1 MRPKFD
7 ELRPALEVCP
17 SRTFEKHKWL
27 GLLLLQSM
35 GIYALHHN
43 SRIPFESAKRVFDDE
58 AMMIYPWDQSA
69 YEVLVN
75 SIKMLSPQGWSY
87 TINGLKD
94 MLQVWAYESVSCLRE
109 RFGRVVNE
117 EEILLFRWGGKLTRA
132 SFATVRVRKI
142 VMNESLHEHF
152 PQWPDEADDPRLVK
166 LIINI
171 HAGRFVGSFWDLQR
185 NENKKT
191 TKDEVTIAALKSIMI
206 TLDNISRKVDNYDD
220 KFEMV
225 DSRLTVYN
233 SNIVDLAREISNIDK
248 NICDRVEAAVY
259 ERLKYLG
266 VGENNV
272 NPIPY
277 LPAPHDFSQKSV
289 NSPPPTVYKTPAK
302 KSVNSLPPTTHKTHA
317 KGSGVKMS
325 LGEQVA
331 KANAKGLG
339 AKDFGNTEVD
349 FVYVSPA
356 KDQPF
361 RRGCRGKPK
370 QKEDEEVA
378 AKKKEAAE
386 LKKKQAELKK
396 QAAELK
402 KKKVAELKKQKDE
415 VQKDAP
421 VIRRTRAG
429 VIRIHIT
436 QKKYIEDDSELM
448 DVTDDHVALQNE
460 LLSESDMEEEDRIR
474 SARIKFYRERGAQ
487 LSPNV
492 LAVMSAVAPL
502 ARIFP
507 YIGDNRT
514 MRVRKDIE
522 PSATIYDP
530 IAPADSV
537 KIDKLIQHL
546 QSFEKISLK
555 HAHEDVEFYR
565 IRITK
570 RPWPNLEYEWLYQ
583 NSMWLSYIFY
593 VAGPFWSKRI
603 AFIDSWFLGV
613 WIHDYQ
619 HFKLKP
625 RQFKISLDVKTNL
638 KWLQDVDHLYKV
650 INIRG
655 GHWVR
660 FDVDLLKEKIDCY
673 DPIIEHVTEESE
685 QKVLA
690 AFRPL
695 TQMIQVMMSEV
706 IHASI

>member
-1 MRPKFD
+1 MLCIIIRGYHLK
-7 ELRPALEVCP
+7 V
-17 SRTFEKHKWL
+17 
-27 GLLLLQSM
+27 Q
-35 GIYALHHN
+35 
-43 SRIPFESAKRVFDDE
+43 KRVFDDE
-58 AMMIYPWDQSA
+58 AMMIYPWDRSA

-94 MLQVWAYESVSCLRE
+94 MLQVWAYEYVSCLGE

-117 EEILLFRWGGKLTRA
+117 EEICCFDGVESVHVQVLRLSSLRRSEIMAW
-132 SFATVRVRKI
+132 KI
-142 VMNESLHEHF
+142 VINESLQEHF
-152 PQWPDEADDPRLVK
+152 PQWPDEADDPRLVN

-171 HAGRFVGSFWDLQR
+171 HA
-185 NENKKT
+185 
-191 TKDEVTIAALKSIMI
+191 
-206 TLDNISRKVDNYDD
+206 
-220 KFEMV
+220 
-225 DSRLTVYN
+225 
-233 SNIVDLAREISNIDK
+233 DK
-248 NICDRVEAAVY
+248 NIRDRVEAAVY
-259 ERLKYLG
+259 ERLKDLG

-272 NPIPY
+272 NPIPS

-302 KSVNSLPPTTHKTHA
+302 KFWSENVF
-317 KGSGVKMS
+317 
-325 LGEQVA
+325 GEQVA

-339 AKDFGNTEVD
+339 TKLDPEDEVAKATEVKKNLVKDFGNTEVD

-356 KDQPF
+356 KDQPY
-361 RRGCRGKPK
+361 RRGCGGKTK

-402 KKKVAELKKQKDE
+402 KQKVAELKKQKAE

-436 QKKYIEDDSELM
+436 QKKHIEDDSELM

-460 LLSESDMEEEDRIR
+460 LLSESDVEEDERIR
-474 SARIKFYRERGAQ
+474 SARIKFYRERGDQ

-492 LAVMSAVAPL
+492 LAVMSAAVAPL
-502 ARIFP
+502 AHIFP

-514 MRVRKDIE
+514 MHARKDIE

-530 IAPADSV
+530 IVLADSV
-537 KIDKLIQHL
+537 KIHKLMQHL
-546 QSFEKISLK
+546 HSFEKISLK
-555 HAHEDVEFYR
+555 QAHEDVEFYR
-565 IRITK
+565 ILITK

-583 NSMWLSYIFY
+583 N
-593 VAGPFWSKRI
+593 
-603 AFIDSWFLGV
+603 
-613 WIHDYQ
+613 
-619 HFKLKP
+619 
-625 RQFKISLDVKTNL
+625 TNL

-655 GHWVR
+655 DHWVG

-685 QKVLA
+685 QKVLT

-695 TQMIQVMMSEV
+695 TQMIHVMMSEV